1 LRNVALISFLSNTFF
16 PPRRD
21 VTFRTEKR
29 FLFKNE
35 RRHLPPEHNE
45 ANVVVVALISVDD
58 EAEATMREDCCRA
71 GVRGQQNV
79 LKERV
84 ETTETSTQ

>member
-1 LRNVALISFLSNTFF
+1 
-16 PPRRD
+16 
-21 VTFRTEKR
+21 
-29 FLFKNE
+29 
-35 RRHLPPEHNE
+35 LPPEHNE